1 MADLLYAFADTSA
14 STGAI
19 SLTDSWADEEIHF
32 DGDDW
37 NETGMLP
44 SPSFTLRLANPFP
57 TPQGNNLYGC
67 LKQLYLLKKQN
78 RHLKIM
84 LSIGGWTYSPSF
96 HPVVVN
102 PALRAKFVASAVR
115 LLADYG
121 FDGLDVDYEYPQ
133 NDEQVSEGRKT
144 MVKAC

>member
-1 MADLLYAFADTSA
+1 
-14 STGAI
+14 
-19 SLTDSWADEEIHF
+19 
-32 DGDDW
+32 
-37 NETGMLP
+37 
-44 SPSFTLRLANPFP
+44 
-57 TPQGNNLYGC
+57 
-67 LKQLYLLKKQN
+67 
-78 RHLKIM
+78 M

-133 NDEQVSEGRKT
+133 NDEQVSGRSRRMVEGIADGADRRAVT
-144 MVKAC
+144 CRC